1 MWKVCTRRFE
11 MQGFLIILEGS
22 LLEIAYSLDHL
33 HANGIAIASSY
44 GEGSAA
50 SIKGHLS
57 K

>member
-1 MWKVCTRRFE
+1 MRK
-11 MQGFLIILEGS
+11 LEGS

-57 K
+57 NFFVILLIEI